1 MLIIEI
7 IVSHV
12 ERYMVDYNAYHDYE
26 EIEREKT
33 AVYRPSD

>member
-1 MLIIEI
+1 
-7 IVSHV
+7 
-12 ERYMVDYNAYHDYE
+12 MVDYNAYHDYE